1 MYTALKNLKL
11 SFQRVRDIADDV
23 DRHALEALSDA
34 ALRARHETIQCAL
47 AVILSGF
54 LESFLKE
61 TAEELITIISS
72 LGIPFQDLPERIRS
86 THFAEGGAV
95 LKRQANEER
104 RAKAARMTESEHLV
118 KRLASVMDPSYEL
131 LWEAFADTRS
141 NPDPQT
147 ISEFLGRFD
156 VEECWKKLAVST
168 GLTQNTLQVSLKSFL
183 KVRHE
188 CAHTGTAS
196 AIPTSGDIREYCV
209 LLERLASG
217 IVQVLED
224 RLAQPPL
231 GRSVGVLTV
240 SPPVSVP

>member
-23 DRHALEALSDA
+23 DRHASEALSDA

-47 AVILSGF
+47 AVIVSGF

-72 LGIPFQDLPERIRS
+72 RGIPFQDLPERMRL
-86 THFAEGGAV
+86 THFSEGGAV

-104 RAKAARMTESEHLV
+104 RAKAVRMTESEDVV
-118 KRLASVMDPSYEL
+118 KRLASVLDPSYEL

-147 ISEFLGRFD
+147 VSEFLGRFA
-156 VEECWKKLAVST
+156 VEDCWKKLAVST
-168 GLTQNTLQVSLKSFL
+168 GLTENTLQVSLKSFL

-196 AIPTSGDIREYCV
+196 AIPTPGDIRGYCD

-231 GRSVGVLTV
+231 GSTVGAPTV
-240 SPPVSVP
+240 SPPVSAP